1 MGASTPHI
9 IGYVDP
15 LIISAGDQIAVK
27 VSCGRSNFKSQVL
40 RLGPGFNHPDAPPV
54 KHQLVDSI
62 PPNVHPSRLQ
72 FSRPG
77 SFARISSWKG
87 SSLDDADSLSI
98 RSWFQATLPE
108 GAGHDQFLF
117 SSINSASGF
126 ACLLD
131 AAGSLR
137 IHVGGSTKTHELNFS
152 TKLLRHQWYQL
163 HFTFDLQNRNMKLKV
178 QTKGRDIGEA
188 SIVHEEEQAIP
199 KSSRIASTEPLTIAG
214 DSRETQ
220 ISNSPIKSSS
230 FNGKIDG
237 FMLTTTSNKK
247 ENVLLNLDFS
257 LRMST
262 DQIEDISGYK
272 CHGELVN
279 APARAVTGH
288 DWDASQNDWRRASYG
303 YGAIHF
309 HDDDLDDAGWE
320 TDFELEI
327 PLGLKSGCY
336 GVHIDDEHSSDIVP
350 FFVRPDPEAAKVPA
364 VALIIPT
371 FTYTGKPLF
380 CPWMTCKY

>member
-1 MGASTPHI
+1 METSTPHI

-15 LIISAGDQIAVK
+15 LVISAGHRIAVK
-27 VSCGRSNFKSQVL
+27 VSCGRHNFKSQVL

-54 KHQLVDSI
+54 KHQPVDSI
-62 PPNVHPSRLQ
+62 PPNVHPGRLQ

-87 SSLDDADSLSI
+87 SSLDDVDSLSI
-98 RSWFQATLPE
+98 RFWCQATLPE

-117 SSINSASGF
+117 SSIDSASGF
-126 ACLLD
+126 ACLLHE
-131 AAGSLR
+131 AGNLR
-137 IHVGGSTKTHELNFS
+137 ILVGGSTKTHELNFS
-152 TKLLRHQWYQL
+152 TKLQRHQWYQM
-163 HFTFDLQNRNMKLKV
+163 HFTFNLQDRNIKLRA
-178 QTKGRDIGEA
+178 QTKGKDIGEA
-188 SIVHEEEQAIP
+188 SIFHEEEQEIP
-199 KSSRIASTEPLTIAG
+199 EHTQIASKEPLTIAG
-214 DSRETQ
+214 DSRKTQ
-220 ISNSPIKSSS
+220 LSNVPIKSSS

-237 FMLTTTSNKK
+237 FTLATTSNKK
-247 ENVLLNLDFS
+247 ENILLDFNFS

-288 DWDASQNDWRRASYG
+288 NWDASQNDWTRASYG

-309 HDDDLDDAGWE
+309 HDDDLDDAGWG

-327 PLGLKSGCY
+327 PSGLKSGCY
-336 GVHIDDEHSSDIVP
+336 GVLVDDEHSSDIVP
-350 FFVRPDPEAAKVPA
+350 FFIRPDPKAVKVPA
-364 VALIIPT
+364 VALIFPT
-371 FTYTGKPLF
+371 FTYTGKPL
-380 CPWMTCKY
+380 YSSLVDL